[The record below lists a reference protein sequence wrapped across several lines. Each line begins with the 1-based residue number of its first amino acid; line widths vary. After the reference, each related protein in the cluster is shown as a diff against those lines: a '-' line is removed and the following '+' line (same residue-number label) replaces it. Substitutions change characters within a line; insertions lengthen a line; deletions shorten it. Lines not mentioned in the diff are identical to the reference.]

1 MPKKCSP
8 LISDQAIEFY
18 TGTFDNL
25 NAGVTYALEAFLP
38 LYRRTLHEIRGKFTE
53 GELSLLIDVSNG
65 LCLTPGIAGQH
76 TITQVADGCDLDK
89 LDEKWEIDK
98 KTFVEK
104 LESLPIFSLAC
115 LEVWATGFWCSKNS
129 QGEVGTYQ
137 GNDIKKWMEV
147 LL

>member
-18 TGTFDNL
+18 SSQWDNL
-25 NAGVTYALEAFLP
+25 NAGVTYTLEAFLP
-38 LYRRTLHEIRGKFTE
+38 LYRRTLHEMKGKFVE
-53 GELSLLIDVSNG
+53 GELSLFIDVFNATM
-65 LCLTPGIAGQH
+65 LTPQIAGQQ
-76 TITQVADGCDLDK
+76 IIVMVEDGCDLDK
-89 LDEKWEIDK
+89 LDEKWGIDK